1 MSNLVYHRVGLQRCE
16 IFTWRIAL
24 FGAAI
29 VFLSVLDV
37 LKAAEAIDV
46 RDAAAVTA
54 AEMKPYTDVI
64 SGTEVKFQMDP
75 IPAGK
80 FMMGSPD
87 SEPGHKA
94 DEGPQHE
101 VEIEPLWMGKF
112 AITWDEFEVFMFTL
126 DLERRK
132 IAAQPPSEN
141 DKLADALARPTKPY
155 TDMSFGMG
163 KNGYPAISMTHYAAR
178 MYCRWLS
185 AKTGRYYRLPTE
197 AEWEYACRAGT
208 TTAYWFGDD
217 PAKLGEYA
225 WDFDNSNDSYKKI
238 GLKKPN
244 PWGLYDMHG
253 NVAQWVLDQYI
264 ADYYAQFKGKTA
276 LEPMAITS
284 AMYPH
289 PVRGGSWQDDAV
301 DLRSAARRPS
311 KKDWKGSDPQLP
323 QSVWYLTDAEFVGF
337 RICRPLREPTAEE
350 KQKIWDAGL
359 DAEGKGGRFIWPN
372 GEPAKK

>member
-1 MSNLVYHRVGLQRCE
+1 M
-16 IFTWRIAL
+16 L
-24 FGAAI
+24 FATVA
-29 VFLSVLDV
+29 
-37 LKAAEAIDV
+37 KAAEPSVDV
-46 RDAAAVTA
+46 PDAAAATA
-54 AEMKPYTDVI
+54 AEMKPYADVI
-64 SGTEVKFQMDP
+64 SGTDVKFQLIP
-75 IPAGK
+75 IPGGK
-80 FMMGSPD
+80 FIMGSPN
-87 SEPGHKA
+87 SELGHKV

-101 VEIEPLWMGKF
+101 IEIEPLWIGKYTV
-112 AITWDEFEVFMFTL
+112 TWDEFEVFMFTL
-126 DLERRK
+126 DIERRK
-132 IAAQPPSEN
+132 ATTAPSSEN

-163 KNGYPAISMTHYAAR
+163 KSGYPAISMTHYAAR

-208 TTAYWFGDD
+208 TTAYSFGDD
-217 PAKLGEYA
+217 PTKLGEYA
-225 WDFDNSNDSYKKI
+225 WYFDNSNESYKKI

-264 ADYYAQFKGKTA
+264 ADYYSQFKGKTSM
-276 LEPMAITS
+276 EPLAITKT
-284 AMYPH
+284 MYPH

-311 KKDWKGSDPQLP
+311 KKEWKDSDPQLP
-323 QSVWYLTDAEFVGF
+323 QSVWYLTDAQFVGF

-359 DAEGKGGRFIWPN
+359 DVEGEGGRFIWPN
-372 GEPAKK
+372 GEAGKK